1 MENSGQYREDEEDD
15 GDEDDEE
22 DYLTWEAKRDAA
34 VAAAGNGHLVIVE
47 CIIPENVAHEYDS
60 DDEDT
65 DHLHSSTR
73 PLDHAKDEQYWH
85 RYDPSGNQ
93 FCALARASA
102 GGHSDVVNFLLSD
115 RENCWNIARAFE
127 KAAVAGNDVVASTL
141 YHAYSRRE
149 KEDLFVRM
157 VTAGSANAVKYLHK
171 NHFVDSSSF
180 EAGFYA
186 AIAHEWTDIIEFL
199 LSTEEVSTDLFDK
212 AFALVSRIG
221 KLKSAALLHGKK
233 RASPQATID
242 AFETGGSLAV
252 VKFLYS
258 NEHVPVSSII
268 AAFTNAS
275 RYGTTPET
283 IKSFSSEL
291 SEESTKIV
299 CFLYTLNGIPSGV
312 ISEAFNRVAT
322 KIPLDVAGSM
332 CTEHSISSAA
342 IGAAFVSAVADRQ
355 GLGFLKFL
363 AGQGSIEQKFLGEAF
378 PLAARFGR
386 KRTLLVMYG
395 AFDWSQSILTEA
407 LRETRN
413 RRIKKVLRMELKRQS
428 NSSNAA

>member
-1 MENSGQYREDEEDD
+1 MRF
-15 GDEDDEE
+15 
-22 DYLTWEAKRDAA
+22 A
-34 VAAAGNGHLVIVE
+34 V
-47 CIIPENVAHEYDS
+47 
-60 DDEDT
+60 
-65 DHLHSSTR
+65 
-73 PLDHAKDEQYWH
+73 DHAKDEQYWH